1 MEAVFLICGIF
12 LGLFISA
19 LLKLRLRAGVLY
31 VVQTHLEDTPQTL
44 LELDY
49 PIETLMKK
57 KNVLL
62 KVECIS
68 TRK

>member
-1 MEAVFLICGIF
+1 MEVLVLICGVF

-19 LLKLRLRAGVLY
+19 LLKLRLRAGILY

-49 PIETLMKK
+49 PIDTLMKK
-57 KNVLL
+57 RNVLL

>member
-1 MEAVFLICGIF
+1 MEVLFLVCGIF
-12 LGLFISA
+12 FGLFISA
-19 LLKLRLRAGVLY
+19 LLKLRLRAGILY
-31 VVQTHLEDTPQTL
+31 VVKTHLEDAPQTL

-49 PIETLMKK
+49 PIETLAKK